1 MAPRRTRRNPLRTG
15 ATAELRPLV
24 PGYWRIRVVG
34 TLSFVGGAT
43 EAALLIL
50 VVGVAGAL
58 VRDADSIEALG
69 VQVTLGAASALA
81 ASLLVVRVVALVLS
95 SRTQAALARDSLV
108 STRLA
113 LLRGFLGSSWA
124 ERSSKHLGNLQEL
137 VGGHGEKVAV
147 QVVSASQRLSALLNL
162 TAFTI
167 AALVVNPPAF
177 LLIALVGALVGGVI
191 APIRSRAR
199 RYAHA
204 YVHSNHGFSLRAT
217 ETARMSREIQTTGVE
232 HAVERSLARDL
243 TSVGREYAAFRFW
256 SSALPY
262 LYQSA
267 ALGVVVAGIALLSF
281 VQPTVN
287 LESLGAVVLLLL
299 RSLSAGQALVIA
311 NQTLD
316 ERRGNLDAVNTA
328 LDRFSLNR
336 RIAGSVEPS
345 ALGSLTFDD
354 VGFSYDDEAP
364 AVGNLTFEI
373 RTGESIGII
382 GPSGAGK
389 TTLVQLMLRLRS
401 PTEGKILAGG
411 TVIDEITEEW
421 WTSRVAFVPQDPT
434 LISGTVFENVAFFR
448 DVDAATV
455 ERALRDAHLWDEIQA
470 LGDGTD
476 TLLSPGAHD
485 LSGGQKQRL
494 AIARALV
501 EQPELIILDEPT
513 SALDPLSEKRIQE
526 TLDQLHGD
534 VTLIIVAHR
543 LSTLNSCDRIMVLE
557 SGRLIAFDEHASLA
571 TQSSYYA
578 RALEI
583 ADVRRN

>member
-1 MAPRRTRRNPLRTG
+1 
-15 ATAELRPLV
+15 LRPLV

-34 TLSFVGGAT
+34 TLSFIGGAT
-43 EAALLIL
+43 EAALLVL

-58 VRDADSIEALG
+58 VRGADSLEALG
-69 VQVTLGAASALA
+69 VQVTLGTASALA
-81 ASLLVVRVVALVLS
+81 ASLLVVKVGALVLS
-95 SRTQAALARDSLV
+95 SRIVAALARDSLV

-113 LLRGFLGSSWA
+113 LLRGFLDSTWA

-137 VGGHGEKVAV
+137 VGGHGEKVAN
-147 QVVSASQRLSALLNL
+147 QVTSASQRVSAVLKLA
-162 TAFTI
+162 AFTL
-167 AALVVNPPAF
+167 AALVVSPLVFA
-177 LLIALVGALVGGVI
+177 LIALVGGLVGGVV
-191 APIRSRAR
+191 APVRARAR
-199 RYAHA
+199 RHAHS
-204 YVHSNHGFSLRAT
+204 YVRSNHAFSLRAT
-217 ETARMSREIQTTGVE
+217 ETARMSREIQTTGVG
-232 HAVERSLARDL
+232 HTVEQSLAKDL
-243 TSVGREYAAFRFW
+243 APVGREYAAYRFW
-256 SSALPY
+256 SGALPH
-262 LYQSA
+262 LYQGA
-267 ALGVVVAGIALLSF
+267 ALGVVVIGIAVFSF
-281 VQPTVN
+281 AQPVGN

-299 RSLSAGQALVIA
+299 RSLSAIQALIAA
-311 NQTLD
+311 NQGLD
-316 ERRGNLDAVNTA
+316 ERRGNLEAVTTA
-328 LDRFSLNR
+328 LGRFSVNKR
-336 RIAGSVEPS
+336 VAGVVEPS
-345 ALGSLTFDD
+345 ALGALTFDD
-354 VGFSYDDEAP
+354 VGFSYDDEAQ

-373 RTGESIGII
+373 RPGESIGII

-389 TTLVQLMLRLRS
+389 TTLVQLLLRLRL
-401 PTEGKILAGG
+401 PTKGRILAGG
-411 TVIDEITEEW
+411 TVINEIAEEW
-421 WTSRVAFVPQDPT
+421 WTSRVAFVPQDPA

-455 ERALRDAHLWDEIQA
+455 ERALRDAHLWDEVQA

-513 SALDPLSEKRIQE
+513 SALDPLSERRIQE

-571 TQSSYYA
+571 AQSRYYE